1 MCLKWNCA
9 SIPHGTIPHNLIF
22 QFSFTFH
29 KKQKKKKIQ
38 IKAIVGLTTKLV
50 MKYIIDIDSG
60 SRLYQYVAAGQ
71 WPNETI
77 IKVNDKGIGVLFWTR
92 INMYANKN
100 NTLA

>member
-1 MCLKWNCA
+1 
-9 SIPHGTIPHNLIF
+9 
-22 QFSFTFH
+22 
-29 KKQKKKKIQ
+29 
-38 IKAIVGLTTKLV
+38 